1 MVMVNRPYSGP
12 DDKDLP
18 ENVKKLPENKK
29 AQWVAVFNSAFERC
43 MKDNGNKDECEQS
56 AFAQAWGVVNKEKK
70 SSILNRLFDK
80 FLDNLKKDKGS
91 DETRALG
98 LSDIYWA
105 VADLVGQEDE
115 YAWVMDI
122 YHDGEEVFAIVAK
135 DSKLYRIG
143 LTVEGSMVKLNE
155 NWEQVTLEFIPSS
168 ETSEEVKE
176 QAKSHTRTTL
186 RQMSDGRWRWFSI
199 SSTSVLNRVGEI
211 DSRQLFDNFIKH
223 IEEGEDYPLR
233 MFYHAG
239 EVFRVGKVDFVG
251 RDGYCLITS
260 GLYDDSELARREIQA
275 RLKAPDEWGQ
285 SIGFMPKGSPE
296 LIKARMNDGTEV
308 TIPVYT
314 DGIFVE
320 ESTLPESQAAAWM
333 TATPT
338 VKEVNRMLSKAQKE
352 AFIKLFDG
360 DEEAAEE
367 WLRQNVENRNR
378 VIIEEGMIARNLS
391 ADEAVVREEETEE
404 EERELEIELND
415 TLIDEIATRVGSA
428 LAPTLKRVDDVQ
440 TQVEA
445 LAQTLAALQETV
457 TQLVA
462 RVEALEASEE
472 ERRQIWLEDL
482 PARRR
487 LRVTYRPRQ
496 GDVTPPVSQ
505 NEETAEDNVMEI
517 LERIPI
523 KY

>member
-1 MVMVNRPYSGP
+1 
-12 DDKDLP
+12 
-18 ENVKKLPENKK
+18 
-29 AQWVAVFNSAFERC
+29 
-43 MKDNGNKDECEQS
+43 
-56 AFAQAWGVVNKEKK
+56 
-70 SSILNRLFDK
+70 
-80 FLDNLKKDKGS
+80 
-91 DETRALG
+91 
-98 LSDIYWA
+98 
-105 VADLVGQEDE
+105 
-115 YAWVMDI
+115 
-122 YHDGEEVFAIVAK
+122 
-135 DSKLYRIG
+135 
-143 LTVEGSMVKLNE
+143 
-155 NWEQVTLEFIPSS
+155 
-168 ETSEEVKE
+168 
-176 QAKSHTRTTL
+176 
-186 RQMSDGRWRWFSI
+186 
-199 SSTSVLNRVGEI
+199 
-211 DSRQLFDNFIKH
+211 
-223 IEEGEDYPLR
+223 
-233 MFYHAG
+233 
-239 EVFRVGKVDFVG
+239 
-251 RDGYCLITS
+251 
-260 GLYDDSELARREIQA
+260 
-275 RLKAPDEWGQ
+275 
-285 SIGFMPKGSPE
+285 
-296 LIKARMNDGTEV
+296 
-308 TIPVYT
+308 
-314 DGIFVE
+314 
-320 ESTLPESQAAAWM
+320 
-333 TATPT
+333 
-338 VKEVNRMLSKAQKE
+338 MLSKAQKE